1 MLSALRP
8 GPIGRPR
15 GWSTPRRAQEVR
27 LEGLLS
33 LALGIVVLARWGSAG
48 RLVLVTAWATLV
60 GALRILAAIRPRREI
75 QGERMLA
82 LSGEALIAFAVLLAL
97 FPGAGVLARVKMLGI
112 FALLVGILL
121 FVLVVE
127 QRRQLKLF
135 SWQAHLRAVRAR
147 SNARRRL
154 KQQAILTDIRL
165 IGLGFDDETTASAV

>member
-1 MLSALRP
+1 MVN
-8 GPIGRPR
+8 
-15 GWSTPRRAQEVR
+15 AQ
-27 LEGLLS
+27 
-33 LALGIVVLARWGSAG
+33 ARAG
-48 RLVLVTAWATLV
+48 RKSAWRACSAWRLASWSWPDGAALAWLVLVTTWATLV

-82 LSGEALIAFAVLLAL
+82 LSGEALTAFAVLLAL

-147 SNARRRL
+147 SKARRRL

-165 IGLGFDDETTASAV
+165 IGLGFDDEATASAV